1 MAIQGLNGFQLGDR
15 TLMVQRASQGR
26 SSQTS
31 YGGAGGGSGGGMGGG
46 GAGMGAN
53 AAPLGTPVNLRDLG
67 ECFSFIAGIG
77 CAASCFGLERVWKL
91 TVKRGVFYIIAPNI
105 LAAAN
110 GATSAPTSRV
120 MLLLNMVA
128 PDELVNDDDF
138 NDIL

>member
-1 MAIQGLNGFQLGDR
+1 M
-15 TLMVQRASQGR
+15 
-26 SSQTS
+26 
-31 YGGAGGGSGGGMGGG
+31 
-46 GAGMGAN
+46 
-53 AAPLGTPVNLRDLG
+53 
-67 ECFSFIAGIG
+67 
-77 CAASCFGLERVWKL
+77 SCSVLETVKKL
-91 TVKRGVFYIIAPNI
+91 TVKRRVICIIAPNI

>member
-67 ECFSFIAGIG
+67 ECFFDHGHS
-77 CAASCFGLERVWKL
+77 LR
-91 TVKRGVFYIIAPNI
+91 
-105 LAAAN
+105 
-110 GATSAPTSRV
+110 RV
-120 MLLLNMVA
+120 MFCIGNSEEA
-128 PDELVNDDDF
+128 DR
-138 NDIL
+138 